1 MNIRNYL
8 LLVLSFLGGFIQN
21 EVKAQFYVDYDG
33 SATVGELPLSTSA
46 TLNVY
51 SNSDTFSNDNLV
63 LFDASNTKQCGLQI
77 INMSSSMSNTS
88 DRITGQTITCNIL
101 PSKSTKGIDAYCYSN
116 TALNNSR
123 SFGVFSATGNAKDG
137 FNYGVCATLL
147 GSNDGTGLYATSGN
161 SPEGYELQGKWAGYF
176 EGNVKVV
183 GNLTATSVNSSSDSR
198 LKRDIRQIENGSLDK
213 IMEMN
218 TVRYY
223 LKNPEVNLWNST
235 EKHYLYDPDSPILK
249 QEHFG
254 LIAQELM
261 AIYPELVTEGSDG
274 YYAVNY
280 LEIVPLLIKSI
291 QELKVEVD
299 ELKGMN
305 AEMRANERNL
315 TGIAGINTEEAVL
328 FQNNPNP
335 FSESTS
341 IRCFVPTSVND
352 ADIYIYNMNG
362 EQIDKLSIS
371 ERGDVSVP
379 INGYKLEA
387 GMYLYSL
394 ITDGSLVDTKRMV
407 LTK

>member
-1 MNIRNYL
+1 MNTRYYL
-8 LLVLSFLGGFIQN
+8 FFVLAFLGGFIQN

-77 INMSSSMSNTS
+77 INTSSSSSNTS
-88 DRITGQTITCNIL
+88 DRITGQAITCNIL
-101 PSKSTKGIDAYCYSN
+101 PYKSTKGIDAYCYSN
-116 TALNNSR
+116 TALNNCR

-147 GSNDGTGLYATSGN
+147 GMNDGTGLFATSG
-161 SPEGYELQGKWAGYF
+161 SFPEGYELDGKWAGYF
-176 EGNVKVV
+176 DGNVRVV
-183 GNLTATSVNSSSDSR
+183 GNLTATSVNTSSDSR
-198 LKRDIRQIENGSLDK
+198 LKKDIRQIENGSLNK
-213 IMEMN
+213 VMEMN
-218 TVRYY
+218 AVRYY
-223 LKNPEVNLWNST
+223 LKNPEVNTWNST
-235 EKHYLYDPDSPILK
+235 EKRYLYDPDSPILK

-261 AIYPELVTEGSDG
+261 SIYPELVTEGSDG
-274 YYAVNY
+274 YYSVNY

-291 QELKVEVD
+291 QELKAEVD

-305 AEMRANERNL
+305 AEKTIERNL
-315 TGIAGINTEEAVL
+315 TNISGINSEEAVL

-335 FSESTS
+335 FSESTYV
-341 IRCFVPTSVND
+341 RCFVPTSVND
-352 ADIYIYNMNG
+352 ATIFIYNMNG
-362 EQIDKLSIS
+362 EQIEKLSIS

-394 ITDGSLVDTKRMV
+394 ITDGNLIDTKRMV

>member
-1 MNIRNYL
+1 MNYKLKKLIL
-8 LLVLSFLGGFIQN
+8 ALLVCFCQGI
-21 EVKAQFYVDYDG
+21 VKAQLYVDDDG

-51 SNSDTFSNDNLV
+51 SNSNSFSNDNLV
-63 LFDASNTKQCGLQI
+63 LFDASNKKQCGLEI
-77 INMSSSMSNTS
+77 INISNSSSNTS
-88 DRITGQTITCNIL
+88 DKIKGQDITCNIL
-101 PSKSTKGIDAYCYSN
+101 PYKTTKGINTFCYSN
-116 TALNNSR
+116 TALNNCR

-147 GSNDGTGLYATSGN
+147 GMNDGTGLFATSGN

-176 EGNVKVV
+176 DGDVKVV
-183 GNLTATSVNSSSDSR
+183 GNLTATSVNTSSDSR
-198 LKRDIRQIENGSLDK
+198 LKKDTRQIENGSLDK

-218 TVRYY
+218 TVRYH
-223 LKNPEVNLWNST
+223 LKNPEVNTWNST

-261 AIYPELVTEGSDG
+261 TIYPELVTEGSDG
-274 YYAVNY
+274 YYSVNY

-291 QELKVEVD
+291 QELKAEVD

-305 AEMRANERNL
+305 AEKTIERNL
-315 TGIAGINTEEAVL
+315 TNISGINSEEAVL

-335 FSESTS
+335 FSESTYV
-341 IRCFVPTSVND
+341 RCFVPTSVND
-352 ADIYIYNMNG
+352 AAIFIYNMNG
-362 EQIDKLSIS
+362 EQIEKLSIR
-371 ERGDVSVP
+371 ERGNVSIS

-394 ITDGSLVDTKRMV
+394 ITDGCLIDTKRMV